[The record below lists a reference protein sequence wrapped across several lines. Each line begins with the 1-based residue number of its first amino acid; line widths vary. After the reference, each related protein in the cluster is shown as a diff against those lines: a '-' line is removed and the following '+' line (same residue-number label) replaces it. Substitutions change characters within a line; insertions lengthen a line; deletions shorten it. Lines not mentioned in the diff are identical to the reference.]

1 MLVAYTCVCGW
12 EGERERER
20 ERERETR
27 KKVMVSHSNLEV
39 LDKICFA
46 LLGSNDN
53 GLIGDVG
60 KRDQVLTMTVLGGR
74 LTNHQD
80 KYLYRVGERGKR

>member
-1 MLVAYTCVCGW
+1 MFVCVCMCVGVC
-12 EGERERER
+12 GKGGG
-20 ERERETR
+20 
-27 KKVMVSHSNLEV
+27 KKQEDDVSHSNSEI
-39 LDKICFA
+39 LDTFCLA
-46 LLGSNDN
+46 PLCSNGN

-60 KRDQVLTMTVLGGR
+60 KRDQILTMTVLGGR

>member
-1 MLVAYTCVCGW
+1 
-12 EGERERER
+12 
-20 ERERETR
+20 
-27 KKVMVSHSNLEV
+27 MVSHSNLEV

-60 KRDQVLTMTVLGGR
+60 QGDQVLTTTVLGGR
-74 LTNHQD
+74 LSSYKD
-80 KYLYRVGERGKR
+80 KQLHGEGEGGRKEGARRVRAERGKRRV